1 MALRADSDGFI
12 IGERR
17 LKEISSG
24 INQTKDNT
32 QEILDVLTKSLLDI
46 KKGYERGNSIIADS
60 FKKIERRRAR
70 DADAP
75 AIKAQADRQEK
86 TSRAIDTNVR
96 KVVEASQDI
105 VRSTKRAIDAENG
118 VNARTSTPGRTTAR
132 DADAVDT
139 SSVKYRAEKS
149 RERDANGRFIG
160 SGSSSESRFVFG
172 KLKDLVSDVS
182 GGGNVGDARGLD
194 PTIDALGELKDLV
207 SPVGGVF
214 KRMSVKAAG
223 VFAGRIRKRGMDE
236 ALPVEQVKANKEQ
249 QRHDVRRNKLLER
262 LIDAVRRN
270 KPKGGLLD
278 SLTKGRGGLL
288 RLLMGG
294 GKALLKRIPLL
305 GALFG
310 GGMLAKDWGKLDNAG
325 KGKGIGNI
333 VGGIGGAIVGSLLGP
348 AGTVAGGALG
358 AYLGGVFGKKV
369 GEWTDSL
376 KGVDFAKI
384 FKDTLSDIFSFA
396 KNAAGSAVNTAMIPF
411 RATQGV
417 ASQAW
422 DAVSGAYGSAKDYV
436 SEKLGFNQDASG
448 GISKKKSD
456 RQLAMYNALRKAG
469 FSESQALAIGGEIGR
484 ENDYSDVMFGTHTD
498 PAKDKNG
505 NSIKNGGVLSWNR
518 GRYAKFQKHMMDR
531 GLMDKNGKMPKTQ
544 AALDAQA
551 EFIKKEMESDYSG
564 TMKNFLNNPN
574 LSPEQYEAEMAKYV
588 GWARGQTTIRGKNG
602 TRVAFN
608 SGYHEQKVKN
618 NVKEIQGLARTQDAE
633 LKAAAK
639 KPAQEKSIPA
649 AKKPAKT
656 ATVFKA
662 DAPRPAAIKVP
673 AVTPEL
679 AKIASKKPSG
689 SQGPLSD
696 SFMGQGVSDRNL
708 AHIMAGGLGYR
719 EF

>member
-32 QEILDVLTKSLLDI
+32 QEILDVLTESLLDI
-46 KKGYERGNSIIADS
+46 KKGYESGNSIIADS

-75 AIKAQADRQEK
+75 VIKAQADRQEK

-105 VRSTKRAIDAENG
+105 ARSTKRAIDAENG

-160 SGSSSESRFVFG
+160 SGSSSESRSVFG

-194 PTIDALGELKDLV
+194 PTIDAIGELKDLV

-270 KPKGGLLD
+270 KPKGGLFD
-278 SLTKGRGGLL
+278 SLTKGGGGLL

-294 GKALLKRIPLL
+294 GKAMLKRIPLL

-310 GGMLAKDWGKLDNAG
+310 GGVLAKDWGKLDNAG

-358 AYLGGVFGKKV
+358 AYLGGIFGKKV

-376 KGVDFAKI
+376 KSVDFGKL
-384 FKDTLSDIFSFA
+384 FTDTLSDIFSFA
-396 KNAAGSAVNTAMIPF
+396 KSTASAVANTAMIPY

-417 ASQAW
+417 AGKAF
-422 DAVSGAYGSAKDYV
+422 DAVGDAYGSAKDYV

-448 GISKKKSD
+448 KISKKKSD

-484 ENDYSDVMFGTHTD
+484 ENDYSDVMFGTHID

-505 NSIKNGGVLSWNR
+505 NNIIFRVTSIGNWWGNR
-518 GRYAKFQKHMMDR
+518 
-531 GLMDKNGKMPKTQ
+531 
-544 AALDAQA
+544 
-551 EFIKKEMESDYSG
+551 
-564 TMKNFLNNPN
+564 
-574 LSPEQYEAEMAKYV
+574 
-588 GWARGQTTIRGKNG
+588 AR
-602 TRVAFN
+602 
-608 SGYHEQKVKN
+608 E
-618 NVKEIQGLARTQDAE
+618 
-633 LKAAAK
+633 
-639 KPAQEKSIPA
+639 
-649 AKKPAKT
+649 
-656 ATVFKA
+656 
-662 DAPRPAAIKVP
+662 
-673 AVTPEL
+673 
-679 AKIASKKPSG
+679 
-689 SQGPLSD
+689 
-696 SFMGQGVSDRNL
+696 
-708 AHIMAGGLGYR
+708 
-719 EF
+719 

>member
-1 MALRADSDGFI
+1 MCVMALRADDNGFI

-32 QEILDVLTKSLLDI
+32 QEILDVLTDSLLDI
-46 KKGYERGNSIIADS
+46 KKGYESGSRAIVDT
-60 FKKIERRRAR
+60 FKQTERRRAR

-75 AIKAQADRQEK
+75 VIKAQADRQEK

-105 VRSTKRAIDAENG
+105 ARNTKRAIDAENG
-118 VNARTSTPGRTTAR
+118 VNARTSTSGRTTAR

-160 SGSSSESRFVFG
+160 SGSTSESRSVFG

-270 KPKGGLLD
+270 KPKGGLFD
-278 SLTKGRGGLL
+278 SLTKGGGGLL

-294 GKALLKRIPLL
+294 GKAVLKRIPLL

-325 KGKGIGNI
+325 KGKGVGSV
-333 VGGIGGAIVGSLLGP
+333 VGGVGGAIVGSLLGP
-348 AGTVAGGALG
+348 AGTLAGGALG
-358 AYLGGVFGKKV
+358 AYLGGIFGKKV

-376 KGVDFAKI
+376 KGVDFGKL
-384 FKDTLSDIFSFA
+384 FTDTLNEIFSFA
-396 KNAAGSAVNTAMIPF
+396 KNAAGAVANTAMIPF

-417 ASQAW
+417 AGQAW
-422 DAVSGAYGSAKDYV
+422 DAVSGAYSSAKNYV
-436 SEKLGFNQDASG
+436 SDKLGFGDTATGKYAPLLDMIAEGEARGGAFGTSG
-448 GISKKKSD
+448 
-456 RQLAMYNALRKAG
+456 YNAIYSGAKVKPGKDVSKMTVGEVKAYQQQLIKAG
-469 FSESQALAIGGEIGR
+469 SKSTAVGRYQFIHNKGAFGKMAAEAGIKDTDIFDAATQDKLAVHYLGGEKQLNKMI
-484 ENDYSDVMFGTHTD
+484 EN
-498 PAKDKNG
+498 KD
-505 NSIKNGGVLSWNR
+505 
-518 GRYAKFQKHMMDR
+518 YAK
-531 GLMDKNGKMPKTQ
+531 LTNKT
-544 AALDAQA
+544 AQQWA
-551 EFIKKEMESDYSG
+551 S
-564 TMKNFLNNPN
+564 MKNTRGVGNYDGDGLNKARHGG
-574 LSPEQYEAEMAKYV
+574 LSAVSAAAEKIRL
-588 GWARGQTTIRGKNG
+588 GETTKP
-602 TRVAFN
+602 AQ
-608 SGYHEQKVKN
+608 E
-618 NVKEIQGLARTQDAE
+618 
-633 LKAAAK
+633 AK
-639 KPAQEKSIPA
+639 KPAQEASIPA

-656 ATVFKA
+656 AAVLKTNT
-662 DAPRPAAIKVP
+662 PRPAAIKVP

-679 AKIASKKPSG
+679 AKIGSKKTGG
-689 SQGPLSD
+689 SKGPTGD
-696 SFMGQGVSDRNL
+696 SFMSQGVTDRNL
-708 AHIMAGGLGYR
+708 AHILAGGLGYR
-719 EF
+719 EQ